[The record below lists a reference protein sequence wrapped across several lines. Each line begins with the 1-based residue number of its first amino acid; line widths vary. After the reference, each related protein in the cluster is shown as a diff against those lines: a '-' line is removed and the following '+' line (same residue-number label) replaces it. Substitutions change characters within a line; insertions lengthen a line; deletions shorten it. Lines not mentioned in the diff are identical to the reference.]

1 MSKRRRPARPAPTP
15 EPAAAAG
22 LGSVR
27 QRVIALVAVG
37 VVLVGGATAYLV
49 VSRARQ
55 EEAIRS
61 APPQSTVSLAQVAG
75 GPRIVFR
82 NTAIGSAYGRVA
94 MVSLANPGG
103 PRALTTTSCDRVFVA
118 RTRTLC
124 LASDPGVVTTYTAK
138 TFVDAEGP
146 TQDLP
151 LTGIPSRARLSDDAT
166 LAATTSFVSGDS
178 YAAANFSTR
187 TVVSQIGTDHSFD
200 LETFRL
206 VHQGK
211 VIAPSDRNYWG
222 VTFGHDDDAFYV
234 TVKFAKTTWL
244 ASGRLSTRT
253 IQTVRSDAECPSL
266 SPDGTKVAYKKLGTR
281 GPGDWRLAVMDIAS
295 GTEVALTEQHSVD
308 DQVEWLDDHQVL
320 YGLPGEGSH
329 AAETNVWVVPADGT
343 GAPRLLIAKAW
354 SPAVI
359 R

>member
-1 MSKRRRPARPAPTP
+1 MSPVT
-15 EPAAAAG
+15 
-22 LGSVR
+22 LR

-37 VVLVGGATAYLV
+37 VVLVGGTTAYLLL
-49 VSRARQ
+49 SRARQ
-55 EEAIRS
+55 DEAART
-61 APPQSTVSLAQVAG
+61 APPQSTVSLARVEA

-82 NTAIGSAYGRVA
+82 NTAIGPAYGRVA
-94 MVSLANPGG
+94 MVSLADPAG

-118 RTRTLC
+118 RRTTLC
-124 LASDPGVVTTYTAK
+124 LASDPGVVTTYSAR
-138 TFVDAEGP
+138 TFVEDGGP
-146 TQDLP
+146 GQDLP
-151 LTGIPSRARLSDDAT
+151 LTGIPSRARLSDDAK

-178 YAAANFSTR
+178 YSAVSFSTR
-187 TVVSQIGTDHSFD
+187 TIVSELGTARHVD

-222 VTFGHDDDAFYV
+222 VTFAKDDDAFYV

-253 IQTVRSDAECPSL
+253 IQTVRPDAECPSL
-266 SPDGTKVAYKKLGTR
+266 SPDGTKVAYKKLGAR
-281 GPGDWRLAVMDIAS
+281 GPGDWRLAVMDVAT
-295 GTEVALTEQHSVD
+295 GKEVSLTEQHSVD

-320 YGLPGEGSH
+320 YGLPGVGSH
-329 AAETNVWVVPADGT
+329 AAETNIWVVPADGT

-354 SPAVI
+354 SPAVV